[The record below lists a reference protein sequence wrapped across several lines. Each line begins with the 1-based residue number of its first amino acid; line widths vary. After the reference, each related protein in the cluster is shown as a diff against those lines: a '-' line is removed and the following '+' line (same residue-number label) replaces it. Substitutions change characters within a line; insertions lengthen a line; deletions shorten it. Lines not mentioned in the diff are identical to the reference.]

1 MLALGTN
8 PRRLL
13 LGNLSAA
20 GIALAGNF
28 LGVTSKLLTAVP
40 EEVVEKTSL
49 DAYYPR
55 VSHMISYQS
64 TVRTDIEDVENYY
77 TSWYFLLVSFPFPL
91 LSLL

>member
-1 MLALGTN
+1 MDQMMLAMGTN

-40 EEVVEKTSL
+40 EEVVEKSYL
-49 DAYYPR
+49 DTYYPR
-55 VSHMISYQS
+55 VSEIVLYQIYILYLGYCE
-64 TVRTDIEDVENYY
+64 V
-77 TSWYFLLVSFPFPL
+77 TS
-91 LSLL
+91 